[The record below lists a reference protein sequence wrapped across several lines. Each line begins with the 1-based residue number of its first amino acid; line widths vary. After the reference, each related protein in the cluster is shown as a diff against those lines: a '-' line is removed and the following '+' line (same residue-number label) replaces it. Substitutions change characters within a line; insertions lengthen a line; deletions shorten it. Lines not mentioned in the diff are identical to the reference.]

1 MPSLRIS
8 SDVPNTGSMNVFMHK
23 DSEYEW
29 LASDHAIQI
38 WSQMQSDGILT
49 VASHH
54 ELNHVADRKQ
64 IDALLKEQWAL
75 SQAAK
80 SKFPNSQAW
89 FWTRT
94 LLEQSSDAWCAEETA
109 RDFPTNAKIVDV
121 CCGAGA
127 DTLALA
133 ARCDAVR
140 AVDLSPT
147 SVALVKANAKLQ
159 GQSID
164 VHCESAEELQ
174 LQPSEYL
181 HIDPDRRTTG
191 KRTTAIEGMQPSWPV
206 IRSLIDRSLGASI
219 KVAPA
224 TPWSEL
230 DDAPDVV
237 RFLSRDR
244 SVRQQRW
251 LWGLDRWP
259 KRSIVVSVHSRDEWI
274 HEVFDQDCDDDPNTT
289 LRSVQEPGAY
299 VADYDPAIRAA
310 RVSASFAKRLGCQM
324 LDAAGGYF
332 TSEHCEPHGMVR
344 WFRVLD
350 VLAMDSKKL
359 RVYARAA
366 QAGSW
371 ELKSRGVTVDLD
383 KVRKELPIAQDSSK
397 LCTLLFSKIAGRP
410 RVIAAEPLGGWG
422 IPLSN

>member
-1 MPSLRIS
+1 M
-8 SDVPNTGSMNVFMHK
+8 
-23 DSEYEW
+23 
-29 LASDHAIQI
+29 
-38 WSQMQSDGILT
+38 
-49 VASHH
+49 
-54 ELNHVADRKQ
+54 
-64 IDALLKEQWAL
+64 
-75 SQAAK
+75 
-80 SKFPNSQAW
+80 
-89 FWTRT
+89 
-94 LLEQSSDAWCAEETA
+94 
-109 RDFPTNAKIVDV
+109 
-121 CCGAGA
+121 
-127 DTLALA
+127 
-133 ARCDAVR
+133 
-140 AVDLSPT
+140 
-147 SVALVKANAKLQ
+147 
-159 GQSID
+159 
-164 VHCESAEELQ
+164 
-174 LQPSEYL
+174 
-181 HIDPDRRTTG
+181 
-191 KRTTAIEGMQPSWPV
+191 
-206 IRSLIDRSLGASI
+206 
-219 KVAPA
+219 
-224 TPWSEL
+224 
-230 DDAPDVV
+230 
-237 RFLSRDR
+237 
-244 SVRQQRW
+244 
-251 LWGLDRWP
+251 GLDRWP